1 MMRILPIE
9 TDLPTLSRYTVLFS
23 KCFPESA
30 KFNPTSLDWLYRQ
43 NPDGKVIGFDAWDG
57 ERLAAHYACVPARA
71 SVGGSV
77 VNALLSLNTA
87 TDPDY
92 QGQGLFTRLAQTTYQ
107 RAEAEGIDCIFGVA
121 NANSTPGFLRKLG
134 FQLVEPLQARVGVG
148 SLGLDLNATAEEIQ
162 FERVWSDES
171 IAWRCANPANPVS
184 CRARRDRFQ
193 FHAAAVGRLLSVYSE
208 MPLHRSVAALQ
219 CRSFPLLRLYLGLV
233 PTGKCRFRSF
243 VEIPKRFRPS
253 PLNFIYRSLSK
264 RVERLQP
271 GRIRF
276 SFLDFDAY

>member
-1 MMRILPIE
+1 M
-9 TDLPTLSRYTVLFS
+9 
-23 KCFPESA
+23 
-30 KFNPTSLDWLYRQ
+30 
-43 NPDGKVIGFDAWDG
+43 
-57 ERLAAHYACVPARA
+57 AAHYACVPARA

-107 RAEAEGIDCIFGVA
+107 MAEAEGVDCIFGIA
-121 NANSTPGFLRKLG
+121 NANSTPGFVRKLG

-148 SLGLDLNATAEEIQ
+148 PLGVNLDATAEEIQ
-162 FERVWSDES
+162 FERVWSDAS

-184 CRARRDRFQ
+184 CRTKRDRVQ
-193 FHAAAVGRLLSVYSE
+193 FHAAAIGRLLSVYSE
-208 MPLHRSVAALQ
+208 MPLNRSVDTLRR
-219 CRSFPLLRLYLGLV
+219 RSFPLLRLYMGLV
-233 PTGKCRFRSF
+233 PTGKCRFRRY
-243 VEIPKRFRPS
+243 VEIPRRLRPS